1 MGYVKL
7 QGGYHFLFGI
17 QHPASPFF
25 WLGKAAPRFGN
36 LIETMISLW
45 SAVSGGNDWMN
56 YGELLRCGKFKWWT
70 FDWNLG
76 NRFGI
81 EMEILPYFSYT
92 PGLKKRSSSPKAP

>member
-1 MGYVKL
+1 MTTK
-7 QGGYHFLFGI
+7 
-17 QHPASPFF
+17 PKSS
-25 WLGKAAPRFGN
+25 PRFGN

-92 PGLKKRSSSPKAP
+92 PGLKKGAAP